1 MIMLEELNVDNWLKV
16 MELTVSEEQ
25 KVIFPISNVY
35 WVGISRY
42 EEKTTL
48 YAIKNDELYVGMV
61 GIGYDEDG
69 VSGYINPMM
78 IDEKHQGKG
87 YSKEAMLLAIEK
99 LKSEY
104 KVSEIHLGHRK
115 NNMKAGKLY
124 ESLGFIII
132 DEDEMDYFRKLDLN
146 K

>member
-25 KVIFPISNVY
+25 TDIFPISNVY

-78 IDEKHQGKG
+78 IDEKYQGKG
-87 YSKEAMLLAIEK
+87 YSKEAMLLSIEK

>member
-1 MIMLEELNVDNWLKV
+1 MIRLEELNVDNWLKV

>member
-1 MIMLEELNVDNWLKV
+1 MIMLEQLNVDNWLKV

-25 KVIFPISNVY
+25 KDIFPISNVY

>member
-16 MELTVSEEQ
+16 MDLTVSEEQ

>member
-25 KVIFPISNVY
+25 KDIFPISNVY

-42 EEKTTL
+42 EEKATL